1 MTDNGP
7 FREII
12 RAQVSSRVH
21 GRCIFKRAK
30 PDAGCLIIDG
40 SIAEG
45 QLLFLHELAVG
56 NQ

>member
-40 SIAEG
+40 SIAES

-56 NQ
+56 IQ